1 MRSSQWFLG
10 LATTSAIIAAVA
22 SGCGGST
29 SGGSPEDSGT
39 ADVTTDH
46 SEAAAAEAAAETGTM
61 DAAPE
66 ACAVDA
72 NLASLM
78 VPDAS
83 IGDAGATTSGCLSC
97 IQANCSSGVTACSAD
112 CACDTAVVGLLG
124 CVASGESVVTCGEPL
139 LTGGDATETALLAC
153 LAGPLLG
160 GSGPGCLTQCGY
172 AGMGDGG
179 KKEGGGE
186 GGGGGDGGDAAPE

>member
-1 MRSSQWFLG
+1 MRSSQWLLG

-29 SGGSPEDSGT
+29 SGGSPQDSGAPDVT
-39 ADVTTDH
+39 ADH
-46 SEAAAAEAAAETGTM
+46 YEAAAPEAAAETGSM
-61 DAAPE
+61 DAGPE

-72 NLASLM
+72 NMASLM

-83 IGDAGATTSGCLSC
+83 LGDAGATTSGCLTC
-97 IQANCSSGVTACSAD
+97 IQTNCSSGVTACSAD

-124 CVASGESVVTCGEPL
+124 CVASGASLVTCGTPL
-139 LTGGDATETALLAC
+139 LTGGDPTETALLSC
-153 LAGPLLG
+153 LAGPAFG
-160 GSGPGCLTQCGY
+160 GSGPGCLTECGY

-179 KKEGGGE
+179 KKEGGG
-186 GGGGGDGGDAAPE
+186 GQDGGDAASE